1 MGRKRKKQE
10 RENKMHQK
18 QEVERNSRMKDLSR
32 EEGKTSQ
39 DRGGIY
45 ETSYT
50 EIGKVYLKNSTKSFL
65 FKINI

>member
-18 QEVERNSRMKDLSR
+18 QEVERNSRIKDLSR
-32 EEGKTSQ
+32 EEEKTYHREN
-39 DRGGIY
+39 RGGIY

-50 EIGKVYLKNSTKSFL
+50 EIGRVY
-65 FKINI
+65 